1 MSIFDMEDFKIYNL
15 NILGISG
22 FISQG
27 QCSQFLI
34 NLIFQNNEVLISYTR
49 SIVNIR

>member
-15 NILGISG
+15 NVLDISG

-27 QCSQFLI
+27 QCSQLLI
-34 NLIFQNNEVLISYTR
+34 NLIFQNNEVLMSYTR

>member
-1 MSIFDMEDFKIYNL
+1 MGNFKIYNL

-22 FISQG
+22 FISQE

-34 NLIFQNNEVLISYTR
+34 NLIFQNNEVLMSYTCT
-49 SIVNIR
+49 IVNIR